1 MLQEEG
7 GGGGVSKLGSPPP
20 PPPPDSL
27 GGVDDA
33 DAFGAVS
40 VGHRIRPVLIALSLA
55 GAFL

>member
-1 MLQEEG
+1 MRRG
-7 GGGGVSKLGSPPP
+7 GGGGS
-20 PPPPDSL
+20 DSL